1 MKSLII
7 CSSKSHGNTRLVADR
22 MAGALGA
29 EVIAPEAVDPA
40 TLRQYDLIGFGS
52 GIYYMNVDTRLQKLI
67 RHLPTVDHIR
77 AFTFYTSGAREV
89 PLFGYHRPLRKRLAA
104 KGFDVIGSYSCRG
117 FDTIGPFGLIGGINR
132 GRPDGRDLERAEGFA
147 ARLRRRVE
155 SSTAAS

>member
-29 EVIAPEAVDPA
+29 EVVAPEAVDPA

-67 RHLPTVDHIR
+67 RHLPTVDRIR

-89 PLFGYHRPLRKRLAA
+89 PLLGYHRPLRKRLEA
-104 KGFDVIGSYSCRG
+104 KGFKVIGSYSCRG

-155 SSTAAS
+155 ASTAAS